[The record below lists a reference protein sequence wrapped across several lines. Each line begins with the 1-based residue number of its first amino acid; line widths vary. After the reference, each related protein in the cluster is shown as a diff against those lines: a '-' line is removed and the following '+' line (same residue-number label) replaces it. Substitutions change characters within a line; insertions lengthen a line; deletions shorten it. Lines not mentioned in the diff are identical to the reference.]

1 MSVDERAA
9 AAAINSADTTPEPDA
24 PDPDFLAALPEDIR
38 REILDQQRQSRL
50 QRTGGIDLSL
60 HQQQAQR
67 AKKAISHKN
76 KKGEIEEARTIL
88 LDPLP
93 APPTFTSAKL
103 SALPDLR
110 SAIKAWHREFCTE
123 GPYGEDVGALVR
135 YLRDVVVEER
145 DLGKAVGAVK
155 WMGWVVE
162 EDADGNTSSSAGAW
176 IEALEKVKKGV
187 RAAVE
192 ERGLGSV
199 DLE

>member
-1 MSVDERAA
+1 
-9 AAAINSADTTPEPDA
+9 
-24 PDPDFLAALPEDIR
+24 
-38 REILDQQRQSRL
+38 
-50 QRTGGIDLSL
+50 
-60 HQQQAQR
+60 
-67 AKKAISHKN
+67 
-76 KKGEIEEARTIL
+76 
-88 LDPLP
+88 
-93 APPTFTSAKL
+93 
-103 SALPDLR
+103 
-110 SAIKAWHREFCTE
+110 
-123 GPYGEDVGALVR
+123 LVR

-162 EDADGNTSSSAGAW
+162 EDTDGGSSSSAGAW